1 MAIRKLYLRTC
12 SYCGLGMSRGYVMG
26 SGDTY
31 VCDRNEAC
39 YQNYLIESAI
49 FFADNESFLKAEDK
63 IDWLGEVH
71 DQLFVGWTQE
81 EYLGELYTSEGNKV
95 DEEDI
100 NFGTDT
106 LVFSEEEKTYP
117 YDYMLYCKTAHKKD
131 LVW

>member
-1 MAIRKLYLRTC
+1 MR
-12 SYCGLGMSRGYVMG
+12 
-26 SGDTY
+26 SGETY
-31 VCDRNEAC
+31 ICDRSDRC
-39 YQNYLIESAI
+39 YQKFLIDMSI
-49 FFADNESFLKAEDK
+49 FYADNESFLKSEDR
-63 IDWLGEVH
+63 IEWLEDTE
-71 DQLFVGWTQE
+71 DQLFIGWNQE

-106 LVFSEEEKTYP
+106 LVFSKEEKTYP